1 MRTTIRINIYLVC
14 FTSCV
19 CGISKQ
25 TMWRLLSPELQT
37 WHSCYAH
44 QVRRHQCCAHCI
56 SGLYLPPGI
65 EFLILSSKPV
75 METGHCSPE
84 AADDTEEEEEEGE
97 EVDDIHDSSP
107 SPPTLSP
114 HPAPPPSLLLC
125 LDWNIMKWCS
135 GFLSELGWFSI
146 THGSLDPASFL
157 QVAQFALYSP
167 TIAVVH
173 FMKLSPDLKGK
184 ELFLT
189 WPPNE

>member
-25 TMWRLLSPELQT
+25 TVWRLLSPELQT
-37 WHSCYAH
+37 RHSCYAH
-44 QVRRHQCCAHCI
+44 QVRRHQCCVHCI

-84 AADDTEEEEEEGE
+84 AADDNEEEEEEGE

-114 HPAPPPSLLLC
+114 HPGSSSFSSSL
-125 LDWNIMKWCS
+125 S
-135 GFLSELGWFSI
+135 GFKHNEMMQWFSFWVRLI
-146 THGSLDPASFL
+146 FHNARISRSSQFSTSDTICSL
-157 QVAQFALYSP
+157 
-167 TIAVVH
+167 
-173 FMKLSPDLKGK
+173 
-184 ELFLT
+184 
-189 WPPNE
+189 